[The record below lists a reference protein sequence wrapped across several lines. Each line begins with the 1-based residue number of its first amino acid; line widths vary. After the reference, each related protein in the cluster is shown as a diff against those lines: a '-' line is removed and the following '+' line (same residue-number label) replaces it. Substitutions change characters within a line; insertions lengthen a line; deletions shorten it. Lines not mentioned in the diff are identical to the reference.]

1 MFYVSPLSLNN
12 SASGK
17 IQEKNVNTLNY
28 LWYQPKKLFHCN
40 KGRSNIGSIL
50 KQGEEKRKNKDT
62 RSVFLFFF
70 LTIWPD
76 SLTCFKVTTYRN
88 CQDACWVPKLA
99 SERIGCLVIPNY
111 AHILLCHL
119 YTGQYLQQ
127 KTYLDIPPS
136 KKPYLPN
143 LDLHPAK
150 RFKIPITDDTWARS
164 TWAADAVGPVL
175 GWGGLG
181 SQSVGR
187 PGRPWFSWSGPRW
200 HDLTRAAGGWGRSTH
215 GNTRRE
221 PALVLGPT
229 WPYRCSTL
237 W

>member
-1 MFYVSPLSLNN
+1 MPVECQNLLLKGLAVWLYPIMHIFCSVTFIN
-12 SASGK
+12 SGICNRK
-17 IQEKNVNTLNY
+17 DI
-28 LWYQPKKLFHCN
+28 WIFH
-40 KGRSNIGSIL
+40 
-50 KQGEEKRKNKDT
+50 
-62 RSVFLFFF
+62 
-70 LTIWPD
+70 
-76 SLTCFKVTTYRN
+76 
-88 CQDACWVPKLA
+88 
-99 SERIGCLVIPNY
+99 
-111 AHILLCHL
+111 
-119 YTGQYLQQ
+119 
-127 KTYLDIPPS
+127 PP
-136 KKPYLPN
+136 KKPYLSN

-150 RFKIPITDDTWARS
+150 RFKILTDDTWARS

-181 SQSVGR
+181 SLSVGR